1 MVVFGTGDMISN
13 ARFEIAGNRAVFLN
27 AVNWTVD
34 RDLQLSIPPR
44 PIERFQLSISA
55 AEFSKLRYALLLILP
70 GAALLLGMLVYWTR
84 RA

>member
-1 MVVFGTGDMISN
+1 MI
-13 ARFEIAGNRAVFLN
+13 ALN

-44 PIERFQLSISA
+44 PVERFELALSTA
-55 AEFSKLRYALLLILP
+55 DFARLRLAVLVGLP
-70 GAALLLGMLVYWTR
+70 GAAMLLGLLVYWTR